1 MHACTLLLVTR
12 AHLPPT
18 APPVYPPPT
27 TAASALSAAAA
38 CGLPPTDATP
48 PTAPAES
55 RPVGSHLEGHPSRH
69 DAPVAGGASQLQLQ
83 PADAQ
88 HGAELTERWSAVP
101 PAAVGT
107 SEAVRLLRACEPAP
121 TRSDLAEPMR
131 ATAAESTAE
140 CIVHDPT
147 AEMRAAAAEEDAR
160 VERALDRVTLLLD
173 RRYAVPPSPE
183 APPEGKTH
191 VSRAPVLS
199 TPVHVPA

>member
-1 MHACTLLLVTR
+1 
-12 AHLPPT
+12 
-18 APPVYPPPT
+18 
-27 TAASALSAAAA
+27 
-38 CGLPPTDATP
+38 
-48 PTAPAES
+48 
-55 RPVGSHLEGHPSRH
+55 
-69 DAPVAGGASQLQLQ
+69 
-83 PADAQ
+83 
-88 HGAELTERWSAVP
+88 
-101 PAAVGT
+101 
-107 SEAVRLLRACEPAP
+107 
-121 TRSDLAEPMR
+121 MR